1 MSQNA
6 DIEDAED
13 GAALVLALLLDTL
26 TSLDGKADQ
35 IMTDVAALNDS
46 LAKLAD
52 TVTRVSGDFGTLKDH
67 VSKLEAGQAPDQ
79 KTVDAIKGT
88 VDGLVGKLS
97 EADPIVAAAPAPGAP
112 VASPTPPAPGA
123 PSPASP
129 ATPAPGAAQPVAPAP
144 GTPAPTAPAPG
155 AAQPVAPAP
164 GAAAPAASPTSP
176 AASAEKTFYTFDG
189 DATQV
194 NHDIWPLAPVKT
206 PDGKALYH
214 YVGDTNPGDKHGDG
228 LNNVW
233 HAYTGPTQAA

>member
-1 MSQNA
+1 MSQ
-6 DIEDAED
+6 DDTTED

-52 TVTRVSGDFGTLKDH
+52 TVTRVSGDFSTLKDH

-112 VASPTPPAPGA
+112 AATPPAPGALPAPSAPPAPGA

-129 ATPAPGAAQPVAPAP
+129 AIPAPGAAQPAAPTPGAAPATPPASAVAPA
-144 GTPAPTAPAPG
+144 
-155 AAQPVAPAP
+155 
-164 GAAAPAASPTSP
+164 
-176 AASAEKTFYTFDG
+176 EKTLYTFDG

-194 NHDIWPLAPVKT
+194 NHDIWPPATVKT
-206 PDGKALYH
+206 TDGKALYH
-214 YVGDTNPGDKHGDG
+214 YVGDTNPTDKHGDG

-233 HAYTGPTQAA
+233 HAYTGPTQPA

>member
-1 MSQNA
+1 VSQND
-6 DIEDAED
+6 DIEDTED

-52 TVTRVSGDFGTLKDH
+52 TVTRVSGDFSSLKDH

-97 EADPIVAAAPAPGAP
+97 EADPIVTAAPAPGAP
-112 VASPTPPAPGA
+112 AATPL
-123 PSPASP
+123 SP
-129 ATPAPGAAQPVAPAP
+129 AT
-144 GTPAPTAPAPG
+144 
-155 AAQPVAPAP
+155 
-164 GAAAPAASPTSP
+164 
-176 AASAEKTFYTFDG
+176 SAEKTFYTFDG

-206 PDGKALYH
+206 QDGKALYH
-214 YVGDTNPGDKHGDG
+214 YVGDTNPTDKHGDG

-233 HAYTGPTQAA
+233 HAYTGPTQPA